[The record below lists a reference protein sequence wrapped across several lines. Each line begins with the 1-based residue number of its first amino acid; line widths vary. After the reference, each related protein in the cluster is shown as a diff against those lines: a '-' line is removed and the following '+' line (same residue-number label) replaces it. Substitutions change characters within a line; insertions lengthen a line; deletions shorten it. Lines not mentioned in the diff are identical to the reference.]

1 MTKTAGRSTRH
12 PVRAVMAEKQAPAL
26 GWSMAPFYA
35 ALTVLLV
42 AGWMQRHTRHLSAEE
57 GLGYLLGIAGGSF
70 MLLLLFYPLRKR
82 IKVLR
87 VLGGIKHW
95 FRLHMILGVLG
106 PVLILFH
113 ANFSLG
119 STNSNVAL
127 FSMLLVMG
135 SGLVGRYLYSRL
147 HRGLYG
153 ARLTLAELADQSTD
167 NADRFK
173 NLFARD
179 RELIAHLEKYRL
191 TALEPPTGVLDA
203 WGRSAAMAIR
213 VRLASPTL
221 RRRVRRLVRDE
232 AVEHGLTGFERRLRR
247 REGLAALERYLLT
260 MRRAAGLSFF
270 ERLFALW
277 HVLHVPLFVMLVI
290 AGFTHVIA
298 VHLY

>member
-1 MTKTAGRSTRH
+1 
-12 PVRAVMAEKQAPAL
+12 
-26 GWSMAPFYA
+26 
-35 ALTVLLV
+35 
-42 AGWMQRHTRHLSAEE
+42 
-57 GLGYLLGIAGGSF
+57 
-70 MLLLLFYPLRKR
+70 MLLLLLYPLRKR
-82 IKVLR
+82 VKVLR

-113 ANFSLG
+113 ANFGLG

-135 SGLVGRYLYSRL
+135 SGLIGRYLYSRL

-153 ARLTLAELADQSTD
+153 ARLTLAELADQSAD
-167 NADRFK
+167 NADRIK
-173 NLFARD
+173 ILFARD
-179 RELIAHLEKYRL
+179 RELIAHLESYRL
-191 TALEPPTGVLDA
+191 AALEPPKGILDA
-203 WGRSAAMAIR
+203 WARSATMAIR

-221 RRRVRRLVRDE
+221 RRRVRRLVREE
-232 AVEHGLTGFERRLRR
+232 AVKHGLTGFERRLRR
-247 REGLAALERYLLT
+247 REGLATLERYLLT

-290 AGFTHVIA
+290 AGITHVVA